1 MSNTKG
7 IAALNVYKKVAIVR
21 KSSDTLTYEDND
33 GNTRTIKDLAGA
45 VSSAVPSLQPK
56 VKLDIPT
63 PRIVTVDTY
72 AKEMPATYQPPK
84 SYIRYTKSTK
94 QQLDEDLEYVAD
106 AEDEV
111 WLHNNTKFGGSA
123 RSPDGRRR
131 PQVTVA
137 MMERMLD
144 LLEKATG
151 FEMIVTTDQAERLVF
166 SKVPQFLHMFPYK
179 ATAGV
184 VTSKHVV
191 GDIYNYWVQKR
202 SKLKRPLLRRFWP
215 VTASDDTNPHLVFR
229 PREKEKYKLRKK
241 RQNDMESFRKLKQLR
256 NDFQKVRVLLDLVK
270 RREDLNRC
278 TIQLQE
284 EWFEQRMS
292 DVMDTS
298 GKPRHSPN
306 LRRDKVERLLDIPR
320 YFSTKST
327 AGGNRKKKRKRGG
340 GWDEALELS
349 PVPRTFDAETADA
362 KPAAAGPP
370 QAPVNVAG
378 KNHGEPAPL
387 FLHPLKTRES
397 YVTSW
402 DNAVP
407 LVTSYVN
414 THAAPTFRFRH
425 RPRLGRG
432 GRICIDRV
440 PQPLHPDI
448 TPATVFTAG
457 DGLVHS
463 VEPKKQLIDLLPRP
477 LDHASVSRKIEE
489 MCVSAIQE
497 DYETATGS
505 AAASAAA
512 LTGAAEENDCD
523 EMLIKLSDWLDT
535 DDQAWGEERFAIGPL

>member
-1 MSNTKG
+1 
-7 IAALNVYKKVAIVR
+7 
-21 KSSDTLTYEDND
+21 
-33 GNTRTIKDLAGA
+33 
-45 VSSAVPSLQPK
+45 
-56 VKLDIPT
+56 
-63 PRIVTVDTY
+63 
-72 AKEMPATYQPPK
+72 MPATYLPPK
-84 SYIRYTKSTK
+84 SYIRYAKPT
-94 QQLDEDLEYVAD
+94 QEEVQEDVEYVAD

-111 WLHNNTKFGGSA
+111 WLHNNTKFGGSS

-131 PQVTVA
+131 PQVTLA
-137 MMERMLD
+137 MMERTLD
-144 LLEKATG
+144 ILEKATG
-151 FEMIVTTDQAERLVF
+151 FETIITTDQAERLVF
-166 SKVPQFLHMFPYK
+166 PKIPQFLHLFPSK
-179 ATAGV
+179 AAAGI
-184 VTSKHVV
+184 VTNKHVI

-270 RREDLNRC
+270 RREELNRC
-278 TIQLQE
+278 MIQLQE
-284 EWFEQRMS
+284 DWFEQRMS

-306 LRRDKVERLLDIPR
+306 LRRDEVERLLDIPR
-320 YFSTKST
+320 YFSTK
-327 AGGNRKKKRKRGG
+327 GNASGNKRKKRKRGG
-340 GWDEALELS
+340 GWEEAPLS
-349 PVPRTFDAETADA
+349 PIPRSAFNMEMADS
-362 KPAAAGPP
+362 KPAALSAP
-370 QAPVNVAG
+370 QAPANVAG

-407 LVTSYVN
+407 LITSYVN

-448 TPATVFTAG
+448 TPPTVFTAG
-457 DGLVHS
+457 DGFVRS

-497 DYETATGS
+497 DYEIAASAS
-505 AAASAAA
+505 AAPSAAA
-512 LTGAAEENDCD
+512 LSGDAEENDGD
-523 EMLIKLSDWLDT
+523 EVLIKVSDWLDT
-535 DDQAWGEERFAIGPL
+535 DDQLWGEERFAVGPL